1 MKVNETYRMNM
12 KSKEPEAVDSASV
25 SEFTL
30 PDNVDEL
37 SPCILRYFGTTLLLK
52 ILLNNRYTTQNEF
65 VVPI

>member
-1 MKVNETYRMNM
+1 MNM
-12 KSKEPEAVDSASV
+12 KSKEPEAVDSASF

-37 SPCILRYFGTTLLLK
+37 SPSCILRYFGTTLLLK